1 MRSVLV
7 TGCST
12 GIGRACVN
20 RLATHGWRVFAG
32 IRSET
37 DAEAVAAEP
46 GEVVPLRLDVT
57 DGEAIAA
64 AAELVAAP
72 TGGRL
77 EGLVNN
83 AGIAVGGALE
93 TVPVGD
99 LRRILDVNVVSQVA
113 VTQALLPLLRSG
125 RGRIVIVGSVGGRV
139 AFPYA
144 GPYHA
149 SKFALEALADSL
161 RVELE
166 PQGVAVSLVQ
176 PGPISTPIWSKAEEQ
191 VATLRARLD
200 GETRQLYAEALANF
214 EQRLRSADEHGESP
228 EKVAIKIAKALD
240 GSASARVPVGR
251 GVRTLIALRSLLPD
265 FAFDRLARRVGG

>member
-32 IRSET
+32 VRSES
-37 DAEAVAAEP
+37 DAEAIAAEP
-46 GEVVPLRLDVT
+46 GEVVPLRLDVA
-57 DGEAIAA
+57 DREAIAA
-64 AAELVAAP
+64 AAEIVAAQ

-93 TVPVGD
+93 TVPVED
-99 LRRILDVNVVSQVA
+99 LRRILDVNVVGQVA

-125 RGRIVIVGSVGGRV
+125 GGRIVIVGSVGGRV

-161 RVELE
+161 RVELKR
-166 PQGVAVSLVQ
+166 QGVAVSLVE
-176 PGPISTPIWSKAEEQ
+176 PGPISTPIWRKATEQ
-191 VATLRARLD
+191 VAAQRASLD
-200 GETRQLYAEALANF
+200 GEVQQLYAEGLKGF
-214 EQRLRSADEHGESP
+214 EQRLRSADEHGEGP
-228 EKVAIKIAKALD
+228 EKVAAKIAAALE
-240 GSASARVPVGR
+240 GSASSRYPVGR
-251 GVRTLIALRSLLPD
+251 GVRTLINLRSLLPD
-265 FAFDRLARRVGG
+265 FAFDRLARRVGN